1 LRKLPVTSNASRNI
15 VQAKIPFEWPKL
27 PKSLRVTSLSKAGRA
42 SNGRIVCW
50 TKKSRKLLQPLP
62 RVNFS
67 FRPTMIS
74 AVNTLFLLPQNSKLV
89 GLVSTLDGGL
99 TFLQLTESKGLFDYL
114 YRKSNTNHIKRL
126 FLNPTFAYVFQLYN
140 TDKVSFLELQP
151 GLGAQYA
158 RSAGVFATFIK
169 LNLFDHTVTFR
180 LPSGVEKIV
189 SIYASVMVGPVA
201 FKSKKLL
208 RNTKSG
214 FWRNLGLKSK
224 VRGVARNPVDHP
236 HGGRT
241 KSIRY
246 PRTPW
251 GKTTKYK

>member
-1 LRKLPVTSNASRNI
+1 
-15 VQAKIPFEWPKL
+15 
-27 PKSLRVTSLSKAGRA
+27 
-42 SNGRIVCW
+42 
-50 TKKSRKLLQPLP
+50 
-62 RVNFS
+62 
-67 FRPTMIS
+67 MIS

-169 LNLFDHTVTFR
+169 LNLFSADR
-180 LPSGVEKIV
+180 
-189 SIYASVMVGPVA
+189 SI
-201 FKSKKLL
+201 
-208 RNTKSG
+208 
-214 FWRNLGLKSK
+214 
-224 VRGVARNPVDHP
+224 
-236 HGGRT
+236 
-241 KSIRY
+241 
-246 PRTPW
+246 
-251 GKTTKYK
+251 

>member
-1 LRKLPVTSNASRNI
+1 
-15 VQAKIPFEWPKL
+15 
-27 PKSLRVTSLSKAGRA
+27 
-42 SNGRIVCW
+42 
-50 TKKSRKLLQPLP
+50 
-62 RVNFS
+62 
-67 FRPTMIS
+67 MIS

-114 YRKSNTNHIKRL
+114 YRKSNANHIKRL

-158 RSAGVFATFIK
+158 RSAGVFARFIK

-180 LPSGVEKIV
+180 LPSGVEKVV
-189 SIYASVMVGPVA
+189 SIYASVMIGPVA

-214 FWRNLGLKSK
+214 FWRNLGLKPK

-241 KSIRY
+241 KSIKY